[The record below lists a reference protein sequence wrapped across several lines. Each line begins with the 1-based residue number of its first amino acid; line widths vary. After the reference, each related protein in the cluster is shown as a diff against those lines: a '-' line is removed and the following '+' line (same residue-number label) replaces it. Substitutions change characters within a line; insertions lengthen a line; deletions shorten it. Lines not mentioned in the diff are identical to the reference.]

1 MERTELEAYLSREA
15 DVVDEALLRLGM
27 RACVSGVVACG
38 GAYVLYR
45 LHLDGAQRMAS
56 LQSVVPDLSQRVAA
70 YRGRNARLRLREHPL
85 SIEAEH
91 PDPQPLSW
99 RNAVLGGHSTHSML
113 LGAEYTDGRRN
124 DVWLHFDDA
133 PHILVAGTTGSGKST
148 VLRAILTSL
157 CWSTA
162 PRDLALYLVDLKN
175 EDLVPYAELPH
186 VVNFAGNDR
195 MACATL
201 AQVEAELDRRIAGAS
216 AAQRVVLVVDELAQ
230 LPDDA
235 KQRLG
240 RILALGRSKR
250 VNCVAATQH
259 PTKAMVGEKVNYAVR
274 LIGRVADASTSAL
287 CTGRP
292 GVGAEMLPGRGA
304 FVLVDGAD
312 LRRIQAYAFGSDV
325 APQLVSVIAD
335 RHPKTGAK
343 PVSDGRSEPEK
354 AVLVVKTSFAPV
366 LEPVAET
373 RWPLPMRPPTTA
385 EASAIRNLAS
395 TMSLNKLIVLVYGS
409 KNRKTYDWVKG
420 ALQ

>member
-1 MERTELEAYLSREA
+1 MERAELEVYLSREA

-38 GAYVLYR
+38 GSYILYK

-56 LQSVVPDLSQRVAA
+56 LQSIVPDLAQRVAA
-70 YRGRNARLRLREHPL
+70 YRGRNVRLRLREHPL

-99 RNAVLGGHSTHSML
+99 RSAVLGGHRAHSML
-113 LGAEYTDGRRN
+113 VGAEYSDGRRN
-124 DVWLHFDDA
+124 DVWLAFEDA

-148 VLRAILTSL
+148 VLRAMLTSL

-186 VVNFAGNDR
+186 VLGFAGNDR
-195 MACATL
+195 MASLML
-201 AQVEAELDRRIAGAS
+201 AQVEAELDRRIAGSS
-216 AAQRVVLVVDELAQ
+216 AAQRIVLVIDELAQ
-230 LPDDA
+230 LPEDA

-250 VNCVAATQH
+250 IDCVAATQH
-259 PTKAMVGEKVNYAVR
+259 PTAKLVGEKTNYSVR
-274 LIGRVADASTSAL
+274 LIGRVSDASTSAL
-287 CTGRP
+287 CCGRP
-292 GVGAEMLPGRGA
+292 GAGAEMLPGRGA

-312 LRRIQAYAFGSDV
+312 LRRIQAYAFTSDV
-325 APQLVSVIAD
+325 APALVSVIAD
-335 RHPKTGAK
+335 RHPGTGAK

-366 LEPVAET
+366 LEPSVET
-373 RWPLPMRPPTTA
+373 RWPLPMRPPTA
-385 EASAIRNLAS
+385 SEADRIRNLAS
-395 TMSLNKLIVLVYGS
+395 TMSLNKLILLAYGS